1 MSIEASI
8 PYCWKGKEG
17 SRQGLCTNTG
27 RRAPGPRVPVTR
39 PMQSPCLNFLIYETG
54 MTLTFSQG
62 LTGFQDTQK
71 HLEESLVH
79 NKNSVNGS
87 CWQYFL
93 YLYYF
98 IVSKNT

>member
-8 PYCWKGKEG
+8 PYCRKGKEG

-27 RRAPGPRVPVTR
+27 RQAPGPRVPVTR

>member
-27 RRAPGPRVPVTR
+27 RWAPGPRVPVTR

-71 HLEESLVH
+71 HLEESLAH
-79 NKNSVNGS
+79 KNSVNGS